1 MKPIVNYKPSNIDF
15 IQVGYRA
22 TVIPTNHP
30 SDLVSNTKIALTT
43 EVISY
48 NKETGE
54 FETLNT
60 IYKPLP
66 DDTTPSNNSCC

>member
-1 MKPIVNYKPSNIDF
+1 MKPIVNYKPSDIDF
-15 IQVGYRA
+15 IQIGCRA

-30 SDLVSNTKIALTT
+30 SDLVSNTKIVLTT

-66 DDTTPSNNSCC
+66 NDTTSSNTSCC

>member
-1 MKPIVNYKPSNIDF
+1 MKQIVNYKPSDTDF
-15 IQVGYRA
+15 IQVGCRA
-22 TVIPTNHP
+22 TIIPTNHP
-30 SDLVSNTKIALTT
+30 SLLVSNTRIAVTT